1 MAQYNVRVGNNAY
14 RVGKQLPQ
22 QYQLD
27 VNYQIPSKSTQYSNL
42 LIDSIASQFDGVQD
56 TFNITVDSESYT
68 PLNEEQIAISIN
80 NVILEPRV
88 DYVVS
93 NDQIVFNTPPSGG
106 AEFFGIAYATTAD
119 LTRTLNYVIDSGS
132 FPLNP
137 GPKGNM
143 TIDVTGTIESW
154 TIVAES
160 EGNVQVDIKKCTFED
175 FPNFTSI
182 CGTELPTIGVINQ
195 STGRKNK
202 DDSLSTWNTT
212 VNAGDIFQFEVVYA
226 IDITRLV
233 VSLKLKL

>member
-1 MAQYNVRVGNNAY
+1 MAQYNVRVGDSSY

-42 LIDSIASQFDGVQD
+42 LIDSLASQFDGVQD
-56 TFNITVDSESYT
+56 TFNITVDGESYT

-93 NDQIVFNTPPSGG
+93 NDQIVFNTPPAGG
-106 AEFFGIAYATTAD
+106 AVFFGIAYATTAD

-132 FPLNP
+132 FPMAN
-137 GPKGNM
+137 GVKGNM
-143 TIDVTGTIESW
+143 TIDVTGEIESW
-154 TIVAES
+154 TVIS
-160 EGNVQVDIKKCTFED
+160 DTEGNLEVDIQKCTFED

-182 CGTELPTIGVINQ
+182 CGTERPTLGVLNNSVQ
-195 STGRKNK
+195 RKNK

-212 VNAGDIFQFEVVYA
+212 VNAGDIFQFEVIYS
-226 IDITRLV
+226 INISRFV

>member
-1 MAQYNVRVGNNAY
+1 MAQYNVRVGDSSY

-56 TFNITVDSESYT
+56 TFNITVDGESYT

-93 NDQIVFNTPPSGG
+93 NDQIVFNTPPAGG
-106 AEFFGIAYATTAD
+106 AVFFGIAYATTAD

-132 FPLNP
+132 FPMAN
-137 GPKGNM
+137 GVKGNM
-143 TIDVTGTIESW
+143 TIDVTGEIESW
-154 TIVAES
+154 TVIS
-160 EGNVQVDIKKCTFED
+160 DTEGNLEVDIQKCTFED

-182 CGTELPTIGVINQ
+182 CGTERPTLGVLNNSVQ
-195 STGRKNK
+195 RKNK

-212 VNAGDIFQFEVVYA
+212 VNAGDIFQFEVIYS
-226 IDITRLV
+226 INISRFV

>member
-1 MAQYNVRVGNNAY
+1 MAQYNVRVGDSSY

-56 TFNITVDSESYT
+56 TFNITVDGESYT

-80 NVILEPRV
+80 NVILEPKV

-93 NDQIVFNTPPSGG
+93 NDQIVFNTPPAGG
-106 AEFFGIAYATTAD
+106 AAFFGIAYATTAD

-132 FPLNP
+132 FPMSN
-137 GPKGNM
+137 GVKGNM
-143 TIDVTGTIESW
+143 TIDVTGEIESW
-154 TIVAES
+154 TIIS
-160 EGNVQVDIKKCTFED
+160 DTEGNVEVDVQKCSFED
-175 FPNFTSI
+175 FPNFSSI
-182 CGTELPTIGVINQ
+182 CGTERPTLGVLNNSVQ
-195 STGRKNK
+195 RKNK
-202 DDSLSTWNTT
+202 DDNLSTWNTT
-212 VNAGDIFQFEVVYA
+212 VNAGDIFQFEVIYSVN
-226 IDITRLV
+226 ISRFV

>member
-1 MAQYNVRVGNNAY
+1 MAQYNVRVGDSSY

-42 LIDSIASQFDGVQD
+42 LIDSLASQFDGVQD
-56 TFNITVDSESYT
+56 TFNITIDGESYT

-93 NDQIVFNTPPSGG
+93 NDQIVFNTPPAGG
-106 AEFFGIAYATTAD
+106 AVFFGIAYATTAD

-132 FPLNP
+132 FPMAN
-137 GPKGNM
+137 GVKGNM
-143 TIDVTGTIESW
+143 TIDVTGEIESW
-154 TIVAES
+154 TVIS
-160 EGNVQVDIKKCTFED
+160 DTEGNLEVDIQKCTFED

-182 CGTELPTIGVINQ
+182 CGTERPTLGVLNNSVQ
-195 STGRKNK
+195 RKNK

-212 VNAGDIFQFEVVYA
+212 VNAGDIFQFEVIYS
-226 IDITRLV
+226 INISRFV

>member
-1 MAQYNVRVGNNAY
+1 MAQYNVRVGDSSY

-68 PLNEEQIAISIN
+68 PLNEEQIAISID

-93 NDQIVFNTPPSGG
+93 NDQIVFNTPPAGG
-106 AEFFGIAYATTAD
+106 AAFFGIAYATTAD

-132 FPLNP
+132 FPMSN
-137 GPKGNM
+137 GVKGNM
-143 TIDVTGTIESW
+143 TIDVTGEIESW
-154 TIVAES
+154 TIIS
-160 EGNVQVDIKKCTFED
+160 DTEGNLEVDIQKCSFED
-175 FPNFTSI
+175 FPNFSSI
-182 CGTELPTIGVINQ
+182 CGTERPTLGVLNNSVQ
-195 STGRKNK
+195 RKNK
-202 DDSLSTWNTT
+202 DDNLSTWNTT
-212 VNAGDIFQFEVVYA
+212 VNAGDIFQFEVIYS
-226 IDITRLV
+226 INISRFV

>member
-1 MAQYNVRVGNNAY
+1 MAQYNVRVGDSSY
-14 RVGKQLPQ
+14 RVGKKLPP

-27 VNYQIPSKSTQYSNL
+27 VNYQIPSKSTQNSNL
-42 LIDSIASQFDGVQD
+42 LIDSLASQFDGVQD
-56 TFNITVDSESYT
+56 TFNITIDGESYT

-93 NDQIVFNTPPSGG
+93 NDQIVFNTPPAGG
-106 AEFFGIAYATTAD
+106 AVFFGIAYATTAD

-132 FPLNP
+132 FPMAN
-137 GPKGNM
+137 GVKGNM
-143 TIDVTGTIESW
+143 TIDVTGEIESW
-154 TIVAES
+154 TVIS
-160 EGNVQVDIKKCTFED
+160 DTEGNLEVDIQKCSFED

-182 CGTELPTIGVINQ
+182 CGTERPTLGVLNNSVQ
-195 STGRKNK
+195 RKNK

-212 VNAGDIFQFEVVYA
+212 VNAGDIFQFEVIYS
-226 IDITRLV
+226 INISRFV

>member
-1 MAQYNVRVGNNAY
+1 MAQYNVRVGDSSY

-56 TFNITVDSESYT
+56 TFNITVDGESYT

-80 NVILEPRV
+80 NVILEPKV

-93 NDQIVFNTPPSGG
+93 NDQIVFNTPPTGG
-106 AEFFGIAYATTAD
+106 AAFFGIAYATTAD

-132 FPLNP
+132 FPMSN
-137 GPKGNM
+137 GVKGNM
-143 TIDVTGTIESW
+143 TIDVTGEIESW
-154 TIVAES
+154 TVIS
-160 EGNVQVDIKKCTFED
+160 DTEGNLEVDIQKCSFED

-182 CGTELPTIGVINQ
+182 CGTERPTLGVLNNSVQ
-195 STGRKNK
+195 RKNK
-202 DDSLSTWNTT
+202 DDNLSKWNTT
-212 VNAGDIFQFEVVYA
+212 VNAGDIFQLEVIYS
-226 IDITRLV
+226 INISRFV

>member
-1 MAQYNVRVGNNAY
+1 MAQYNVRVGDGSY
-14 RVGKQLPQ
+14 RVGKKLPP

-27 VNYQIPSKSTQYSNL
+27 VNYQIPSKSTQNSNL
-42 LIDSIASQFDGVQD
+42 LIDSLASQFDGVQD
-56 TFNITVDSESYT
+56 TFNITIDGESYT

-93 NDQIVFNTPPSGG
+93 NDQIVFNTPPAGG
-106 AEFFGIAYATTAD
+106 DTFFAIAYATTAD

-132 FPLNP
+132 FPMAN
-137 GPKGNM
+137 GVKGNM
-143 TIDVTGTIESW
+143 TIDVTGEIESW
-154 TIVAES
+154 TVIS
-160 EGNVQVDIKKCTFED
+160 DTEGNLEVDIQKCTFED

-182 CGTELPTIGVINQ
+182 CGTERPTLGVLNNSVQ
-195 STGRKNK
+195 RKNK

-212 VNAGDIFQFEVVYA
+212 VNAGDVFQFEVIYS
-226 IDITRLV
+226 INISRFV

>member
-1 MAQYNVRVGNNAY
+1 MAQYNVRVGDSSY

-56 TFNITVDSESYT
+56 TFNITVDGESYT

-80 NVILEPRV
+80 NVILEPKV

-93 NDQIVFNTPPSGG
+93 NDQIVFNTPPAGG
-106 AEFFGIAYATTAD
+106 AAFFGIAYATTAD

-132 FPLNP
+132 FPMSN
-137 GPKGNM
+137 GVKGNM
-143 TIDVTGTIESW
+143 TIDVTGEIESW
-154 TIVAES
+154 TVIS
-160 EGNVQVDIKKCTFED
+160 DTEGNLEVDIQKCTFED

-182 CGTELPTIGVINQ
+182 CGTERPTLGVLNNSVQ
-195 STGRKNK
+195 RKNK
-202 DDSLSTWNTT
+202 DDNLSTWNTT
-212 VNAGDIFQFEVVYA
+212 VNAGDIFQFEVIYS
-226 IDITRLV
+226 INISRFV

>member
-1 MAQYNVRVGNNAY
+1 MAQYNVRVGSSAY

-42 LIDSIASQFDGVQD
+42 LLDNIGSQFDGLQD
-56 TFNITVDSESYT
+56 TFSLAVAGEPYT
-68 PLNEEQIAISIN
+68 PLNEEQLAISIN
-80 NVILEPRV
+80 NVILEPKV
-88 DYVVS
+88 DYIVS
-93 NDQIVFNTPPSGG
+93 NDQIVFTTPPPAGQQ
-106 AEFFGIAYATTAD
+106 FFGIAFATTAD

-132 FPLNP
+132 FPLTT

-154 TIVAES
+154 TIVAET
-160 EGNVQVDIKKCTFED
+160 EGNVQVDIKKCTFAD

-202 DDSLSTWNTT
+202 DDTLSTWNTT

-226 IDITRLV
+226 INITRLV

>member
-56 TFNITVDSESYT
+56 TFNITVDGESYT

-80 NVILEPRV
+80 NVILEPKV

-106 AEFFGIAYATTAD
+106 AAFFGIAYATTAD

-143 TIDVTGTIESW
+143 TIDVTGIIESW

-202 DDSLSTWNTT
+202 DDTLATWNTT

-226 IDITRLV
+226 INITRLV

>member
-1 MAQYNVRVGNNAY
+1 MAQYNVRVGDSSY

-42 LIDSIASQFDGVQD
+42 LIDSLASQFDGVQD
-56 TFNITVDSESYT
+56 TFNITIDGESYT

-93 NDQIVFNTPPSGG
+93 NDQIVFNTPPAGG
-106 AEFFGIAYATTAD
+106 AVFFGIAYATTAD

-132 FPLNP
+132 FPMSN
-137 GPKGNM
+137 GVKGNM
-143 TIDVTGTIESW
+143 TIDVTGEIESW
-154 TIVAES
+154 TIIS
-160 EGNVQVDIKKCTFED
+160 DTEGNLEVDIQKCSFED

-182 CGTELPTIGVINQ
+182 CGTERPTLGVLNNSVQ
-195 STGRKNK
+195 RKNK
-202 DDSLSTWNTT
+202 DDNLSTWNTT
-212 VNAGDIFQFEVVYA
+212 VNAGDIFQFEVIYS
-226 IDITRLV
+226 INISRFV

>member
-1 MAQYNVRVGNNAY
+1 MAQYNVRVGDSSY

-56 TFNITVDSESYT
+56 TFNITVDGESYT

-93 NDQIVFNTPPSGG
+93 NDQIVFNTPPAGG
-106 AEFFGIAYATTAD
+106 AVFFGIAYATTAD

-132 FPLNP
+132 FPMSN
-137 GPKGNM
+137 GVKGNM
-143 TIDVTGTIESW
+143 TIDVTGEIESW
-154 TIVAES
+154 TIIS
-160 EGNVQVDIKKCTFED
+160 DTEGNLEVDIQKCSFED

-182 CGTELPTIGVINQ
+182 CGTERPTLGVLNNSVQ
-195 STGRKNK
+195 RKNK
-202 DDSLSTWNTT
+202 DDNLSTWNTT
-212 VNAGDIFQFEVVYA
+212 VNAGDIFQFEVIYS
-226 IDITRLV
+226 INISRFV